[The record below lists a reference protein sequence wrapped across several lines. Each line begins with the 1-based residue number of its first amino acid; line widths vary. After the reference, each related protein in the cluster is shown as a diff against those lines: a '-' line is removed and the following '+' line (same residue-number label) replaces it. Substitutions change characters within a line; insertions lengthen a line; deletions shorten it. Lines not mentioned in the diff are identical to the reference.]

1 MGTNDIGRNLE
12 LVDPFIHQALQGEKH
27 RQQTQI
33 ELIASE
39 NTVSKAVLQALGSE
53 ITNKTVEGYPGNR
66 FHGGAK
72 FADIVEQAAIDRARE
87 LFGCDYVNA
96 QPHSGSQANQAALYA
111 LLQPGDRILSLD
123 LAAGGHLS
131 HGAKANQSG
140 HIYQPFH
147 YHVSRK
153 TGLIDYDQV
162 EEIALEV
169 KPKLLIAGGSAYPRE
184 IDFERMRHIAN
195 RIHAFLLVDMAHF
208 AGLVAANVHPSPVPF
223 ADVVTLTTT
232 KTMRGAR
239 GGLILSN
246 KKELFKKL
254 QSSVFPGVQ
263 GSIHLQVIAA
273 KAVCL
278 GEALQPD
285 FKTYGRKV
293 RDNARMLAQALSQ
306 KGVKIITDGTDTHLI
321 LLDLSNKKMT
331 GQQAQDMLEQV
342 NITSNKNPIP
352 FDSPIPSKWI
362 GLRLGSSAGTTRGFE
377 TSHFQMIGE
386 WIAELFDCVTK
397 PSDVRKQ
404 TIDTIRKQ
412 VSDLCQKYPIYE

>member
-1 MGTNDIGRNLE
+1 MGINAIYRNLD
-12 LVDPFIHQALQGEKH
+12 LIDPFIHEALKGEKY
-27 RQQTQI
+27 RQQNQI
-33 ELIASE
+33 EMIASE
-39 NTVSKAVLQALGSE
+39 NTVSNAVLEALGSE

-72 FADIVEQAAIDRARE
+72 FADIVEQAAIDRAME

-96 QPHSGSQANQAALYA
+96 QPHSGSQANQAVQYA
-111 LLQPGDRILSLD
+111 LLLPGDRILSLD

-140 HIYQPFH
+140 RIYKPFH
-147 YHVSRK
+147 YHVSK
-153 TGLIDYDQV
+153 ETGLIDYDKV
-162 EEIALEV
+162 EEIAFEV

-184 IDFERMRHIAN
+184 IDFDRMRHIAN
-195 RIHAFLLVDMAHF
+195 RVNAFLLVDMAHF
-208 AGLVAANVHPSPVPF
+208 AGLVAANVHPSPVTH

-263 GSIHLQVIAA
+263 GSVHLQVIAA

-285 FKTYGRKV
+285 FKIYGRKV
-293 RDNARMLAQALSQ
+293 RDNARILAETLRK
-306 KGVKIITDGTDTHLI
+306 KGVKIIADGTDTHLV
-321 LLDLSNKKMT
+321 LLDLSNKEIT
-331 GQQAQDMLEQV
+331 GQQAQDILEQV

-352 FDSPIPSKWI
+352 FDSPNPSEWI

-377 TSHFQMIGE
+377 AIQFQMIGE
-386 WIAELFDCVTK
+386 WIAELFDCVYK
-397 PSDVRKQ
+397 PNDVQKQ
-404 TIDTIRKQ
+404 KIDTTRKQ
-412 VSDLCQKYPIYE
+412 VSDLCKKYPIYE

>member
-1 MGTNDIGRNLE
+1 MGTNAIYRNLE

-66 FHGGAK
+66 FHAGAK
-72 FADIVEQAAIDRARE
+72 FADIVEQATIDRAME

-147 YHVSRK
+147 YHVSQE

-162 EEIALEV
+162 EEIAFEV

-195 RIHAFLLVDMAHF
+195 RVHAFLLVDMAHF
-208 AGLVAANVHPSPVPF
+208 AGLVAAKVHPSPVTY

-285 FKTYGRKV
+285 FKTYGMKV

-306 KGVKIITDGTDTHLI
+306 KGVKIITDGTDTHLV
-321 LLDLSNKKMT
+321 LLDLSNKKIT
-331 GQQAQDMLEQV
+331 GQQAQDILERV

-352 FDSPIPSKWI
+352 FDSPNPSKWI

-377 TSHFQMIGE
+377 TIQFQMIGE
-386 WIAELFDCVTK
+386 WIAELFDCVYRPT
-397 PSDVRKQ
+397 DVQKQ
-404 TIDTIRKQ
+404 KIDTIRKQ
-412 VSDLCQKYPIYE
+412 VSVLCKKYPIYE